1 MLLSLALAVAL
12 SQSDGVAAEAAPA
25 AELSAAEKAAAAA
38 QRAAEAAEKAAAAAQ
53 RIAESVGPATPAEKE
68 DKKESGWVGNVG
80 LGLAFITGN
89 TQTLTLTANASADKK
104 WENWAF
110 GLRLTGAYGL
120 ANPTANVEGS
130 VSQTTARRAAATVR
144 GDRKFGGG
152 FASIFVLGGSEF
164 DHVKGIESRSV
175 GEAGTGLTFFNK
187 KEGGLERLYLR
198 LDIAA
203 RAGYETRYQYFPT
216 AGSIDPYAIVI
227 LAPRAAVTFR
237 WAFSKD
243 VRVSEEL
250 EFIPFVLAPEAGRLL
265 INSNTKLSARITEN
279 LALTTALLINYDGKP
294 PQPADP
300 AAPRRLETD
309 VALTVG
315 VEAAF

>member
-1 MLLSLALAVAL
+1 
-12 SQSDGVAAEAAPA
+12 
-25 AELSAAEKAAAAA
+25 
-38 QRAAEAAEKAAAAAQ
+38 
-53 RIAESVGPATPAEKE
+53 
-68 DKKESGWVGNVG
+68 
-80 LGLAFITGN
+80 
-89 TQTLTLTANASADKK
+89 
-104 WENWAF
+104 
-110 GLRLTGAYGL
+110 
-120 ANPTANVEGS
+120 VEGS